1 MINLAGEIKMKS
13 KHRILKLLVSI
24 SVIGIFGGIAETN
37 PINAMN
43 PQTVK
48 AKEKEKYVLTFYPD
62 YQVIHGSF
70 KNESSNSNDYKYIK
84 FLVSGLKRRGYKFNS
99 NFSEGKWHKHN
110 SKLDKKETKKLA
122 FKVKKTR
129 IANTTEK
136 EKLIGKRLKTIPKK
150 LRGQW
155 GGPQAFQ
162 WTINKK
168 RMNRT
173 EHVYKQEKKD
183 IYVVP
188 TSSNSGYRF
197 WVKSIKYKSRKY
209 RVLVYQKYKFVP
221 QASNN
226 TFVYEL
232 YSKNCYLSEE
242 AAKSRNLIWKNIKY
256 PNINM
261 VFSTWFQGN
270 RHKLRLSYKDAIR
283 ISEGWIISY

>member
-1 MINLAGEIKMKS
+1 MCI
-13 KHRILKLLVSI
+13 R
-24 SVIGIFGGIAETN
+24 
-37 PINAMN
+37 
-43 PQTVK
+43 
-48 AKEKEKYVLTFYPD
+48 D
-62 YQVIHGSF
+62 
-70 KNESSNSNDYKYIK
+70 SSSGYKYIK

-122 FKVKKTR
+122 FKVKKTQ
-129 IANTTEK
+129 IANTTGK
-136 EKLIGKRLKTIPKK
+136 EKLIGKKLKTIPKK

-155 GGPQAFQ
+155 FSPQNLQ

-221 QASNN
+221 QATNN
-226 TFVYEL
+226 ALVYEL

-261 VFSTWFQGN
+261 VFSSWFQGN

>member
-1 MINLAGEIKMKS
+1 MKS
-13 KHRILKLLVSI
+13 KHKILKLFVSI
-24 SVIGIFGGIAETN
+24 SIIGIFGGIAKTN
-37 PINAMN
+37 PIEVMN
-43 PQTVK
+43 PQLAK

-84 FLVSGLKRRGYKFNS
+84 FLVAGLKRRGYKFNS
-99 NFSEGKWHKHN
+99 NLSEGKWHKHN

-122 FKVKKTR
+122 FKVKKTQ

-155 GGPQAFQ
+155 FSPQNLQ

-168 RMNRT
+168 RMKLINSSK
-173 EHVYKQEKKD
+173 HVYKQEKKD

-221 QASNN
+221 QANN

-232 YSKNCYLSEE
+232 YSKDCYLSEE
-242 AAKSRNLIWKNIKY
+242 AEKSRNLVWRTNKY

-270 RHKLRLSYKDAIR
+270 RHRLRLSYRDSVR

>member
-1 MINLAGEIKMKS
+1 MKS
-13 KHRILKLLVSI
+13 KHKILKLLVSI

-37 PINAMN
+37 PIEVMN
-43 PQTVK
+43 PQLAK

-84 FLVSGLKRRGYKFNS
+84 FLVAGLKRRGYKFNS
-99 NFSEGKWHKHN
+99 NLSEGKWHKHN

-122 FKVKKTR
+122 FKIKKTKV
-129 IANTTEK
+129 ANITEK
-136 EKLIGKRLKTIPKK
+136 EKLVGKRLKIIPKK

-155 GGPQAFQ
+155 GGPQAIQ
-162 WTINKK
+162 WIINKK
-168 RMNRT
+168 RMKLINSSK
-173 EHVYKQEKKD
+173 HVYKQEKKD

-197 WVKSIKYKSRKY
+197 WVKSIKYKNRKY

-221 QASNN
+221 QAANN

-232 YSKNCYLSEE
+232 YSKDCYLSEE
-242 AAKSRNLIWKNIKY
+242 ASKSPNENFKKSSKY
-256 PNINM
+256 PNTNM

-270 RHKLRLSYKDAIR
+270 RRKLRLSYKDAIR